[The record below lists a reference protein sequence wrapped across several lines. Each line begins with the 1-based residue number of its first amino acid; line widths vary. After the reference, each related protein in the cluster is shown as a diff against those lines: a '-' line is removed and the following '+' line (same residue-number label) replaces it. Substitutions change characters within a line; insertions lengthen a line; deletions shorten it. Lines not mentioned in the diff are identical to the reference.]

1 MVSKIDRQG
10 PGRVSRLYV
19 IKGRVQ
25 GVGYRY
31 FAQTAAAEFHITGW
45 VRNRDDGAVETYA
58 TGTPEQLAAYSGRL
72 RMGPRFGEVRSV
84 EEIEAP
90 LLQSDGF
97 SIKH

>member
-1 MVSKIDRQG
+1 MASRIDREDTK
-10 PGRVSRLYV
+10 RVSRLYV
-19 IKGRVQ
+19 VKGRVQ

-31 FAQTAAAEFHITGW
+31 FAQTAAAQTGVTGW
-45 VRNRDDGAVETYA
+45 VRNRDDGAVESYA
-58 TGTPEQLAAYSGRL
+58 TGTPEQLAEYSGRL

>member
-1 MVSKIDRQG
+1 MDRQDSQ
-10 PGRVSRLYV
+10 RISRIYV
-19 IKGRVQ
+19 VKGRVQ

-31 FAQTAAAEFHITGW
+31 FAQTAAAETGVTGW

-58 TGTPEQLAAYSGRL
+58 TGTAAQLAAYSGRL
-72 RMGPRFGEVRSV
+72 RIGPRFGEVRSV

>member
-1 MVSKIDRQG
+1 MEKQTA
-10 PGRVSRLYV
+10 GRVSRLYV

-31 FAQTAAAEFHITGW
+31 FAQTVAAELGITGW

-58 TGTPEQLAAYSGRL
+58 TGTPAQLAAFSGRL
-72 RMGPRFGEVRSV
+72 HIGPRFGEVRSV
-84 EEIEAP
+84 EEIEAA

>member
-1 MVSKIDRQG
+1 MDRKQTE
-10 PGRVSRLYV
+10 RISRIYV
-19 IKGRVQ
+19 VKGRVQ

-31 FAQTAAAEFHITGW
+31 FAQAAADEAGITGW

-72 RMGPRFGEVRSV
+72 RMGPRFSDVRSV